1 MSKLERI
8 VIKGFKSIKE
18 VDLKLSNINILIGS
32 NGAGKSNFISFFR
45 LLNNMIENNLE
56 TYVTKSGGANTLFHY
71 GVKNTPEIFADLYF
85 GQNRYKVIFESTDN
99 DQLFFAEEHAM
110 FLTSID
116 TWYSSF
122 DRYGKQET
130 GLLTKSSQKVT
141 KYVRESLKNWVVY
154 HFHDTSS
161 TADVKKTCNIDDNF
175 ELRHNASNLAAY
187 LYYLKQ
193 KHNENYMNIVKTIQI
208 VAPYFEDFILRP
220 SLLNEGKIKIEWKEV
235 GSDQYLDANSFSDG
249 TLRFICLATVLMQ
262 PSLPET
268 IIIDEPELGLHPYA
282 LNILASLIKQASVD
296 SQIIISTQSVPLI
309 NHFTVNDIITVDR
322 DESSSIFNRCD
333 DFELKS
339 WLEDYTLGELWEK
352 NLLGG
357 RP

>member
-1 MSKLERI
+1 MSKLDRI

-18 VDLKLSNINILIGS
+18 MDLKLTNLNILIGS

-45 LLNNMIENNLE
+45 LLNNMIENNLN
-56 TYVTKSGGANTLFHY
+56 TYVLKAGGANSLFHFGTKY
-71 GVKNTPEIFADLYF
+71 TEEIYADLYF
-85 GQNRYKVIFESTDN
+85 YPNRYAVKFGAADGDT
-99 DQLFFAEEHAM
+99 LFFLKESAM
-110 FLTSID
+110 FEKSD
-116 TWYSSF
+116 KSWYRAF
-122 DRYGKQET
+122 VTEAQKQT
-130 GLLTKSSQKVT
+130 QLNVDKQTVT
-141 KYVRESLKNWVVY
+141 KYVRSSLQNWTVY

-161 TADVKKTCNIDDNF
+161 NAGVKNTCFINDNQK
-175 ELRHNASNLAAY
+175 LRYNAANLAAY
-187 LYYLKQ
+187 LYLLKE
-193 KHNENYMNIVKTIQI
+193 KYNENYQSIIKTIQL

-220 SLLNEGKIKIEWKEV
+220 NALNENSILLQWKEV

-249 TLRFICLATVLMQ
+249 TLRFICLATVLLQ

-282 LNILASLIKQASVD
+282 LNILGSLIRKASVE

-309 NHFTVNDIITVDR
+309 NEFTVEDIITVDR
-322 DESSSIFNRCD
+322 EDNASVFKRCNEE
-333 DFELKS
+333 ELKN